1 MPESSGETILII
13 DDESGV
19 REITRMLLQSRG
31 YRVLVADSGP
41 VGLSLYRGHPRIDA
55 VVTDM
60 MMPGMQ
66 GGEVIAQLRS
76 INPDARIV
84 AMSGVIGEQ
93 TAVAEEPGRLVFL
106 PKPMPAA
113 ALFRAVRHVLD

>member
-1 MPESSGETILII
+1 
-13 DDESGV
+13 
-19 REITRMLLQSRG
+19 
-31 YRVLVADSGP
+31 
-41 VGLSLYRGHPRIDA
+41 
-55 VVTDM
+55 M

-66 GGEVIAQLRS
+66 GGEVIAQLRTV
-76 INPDARIV
+76 NPDARIV

-113 ALFRAVRHVLD
+113 ALFRAVQQVLG